1 MATDEIK
8 MRLRILSINFKYI
21 NMRIIIDNMSGGL
34 RTVLL
39 LIMAIMQQVTYLSAQ
54 ESNRNPNII
63 VIFTDDMGYGDIG
76 AFGHPTIRTPNLDKM
91 AFEGQRWTN
100 FYVAAPVCTP
110 SRAGL
115 LTGRLPIRS
124 GMCSEKRRVLFPDSK
139 GGLPSTEITMARMLK
154 NAGYSTAAIGKWHLG
169 HLPEYAPNAHGFDYY
184 YGIPYSNDMD
194 KVEKGNYFELL
205 RNPKTDYFNV
215 PLMRNSE
222 ELERPANQHTITKR
236 YTEEAVSFIR
246 SQRDAPFFLYLAHS
260 MPHVPLFASESFE
273 GKSIRGR
280 YGDVIE
286 EIDWSVGEVLT
297 ALKESGLDRNT
308 LVVFA
313 SDNGP
318 WLTFEEDGGSA
329 GLLKG
334 GKGGTFEGG
343 MRIPGIFWWPGK
355 ISPGVVMDI
364 GSTLD
369 LFSTF
374 TSIVGIDLPQDRI
387 YDSYDLSPVLFES
400 EKSPRNEIFYYRDTE
415 IYAVRTG
422 NYKVHFITQNEYGS
436 QDKTLHTPPLVFDLN
451 RDPSEKY
458 NIANEHK
465 NVIAQASALLEK
477 HKATVKPVINQLER

>member
-1 MATDEIK
+1 
-8 MRLRILSINFKYI
+8 MRTIADYVSGFNSLRA
-21 NMRIIIDNMSGGL
+21 GL

-39 LIMAIMQQVTYLSAQ
+39 LIMATVQQVTYLAAQ

-76 AFGHPTIRTPNLDKM
+76 AFGHPTIRTPNLDQM

-139 GGLPSTEITMARMLK
+139 GGLPSTEITMAKMLK
-154 NAGYSTAAIGKWHLG
+154 SAGYNTAAIGKWHLG

-205 RNPKTDYFNV
+205 RNPKIDYFHV
-215 PLMRNSE
+215 PLVRNSE

-246 SQRDAPFFLYLAHS
+246 SHTDKPFFLYLAHS

-286 EIDWSVGEVLT
+286 EIDWSVGEVLS

-343 MRIPGIFWWPGK
+343 MRVPGIFWWPGK
-355 ISPGVVMDI
+355 ISPGVVMDM

-374 TSIVGIDLPQDRI
+374 TSIVGKDLPQDRI
-387 YDSYDLSPVLFES
+387 YDGYDLSPVLFENG
-400 EKSPRNEIFYYRDTE
+400 KSPRNEIFYYRDTE

-451 RDPSEKY
+451 HDPSEKY

-465 NVIAQASALLEK
+465 DVITQASALLEK
-477 HKATVKPVINQLER
+477 HKATLVPVVNQLER

>member
-1 MATDEIK
+1 
-8 MRLRILSINFKYI
+8 MRTIVYYVSSLNGFPAGLRI
-21 NMRIIIDNMSGGL
+21 
-34 RTVLL
+34 VLL
-39 LIMAIMQQVTYLSAQ
+39 LIIAMVQQVTHLSAQ
-54 ESNRNPNII
+54 ESKPNPNII

-76 AFGHPTIRTPNLDKM
+76 AFGHPTIRTPHLDKM

-110 SRAGL
+110 SRAAL

-139 GGLPSTEITMARMLK
+139 GGLPSTEITMAKMLK
-154 NAGYSTAAIGKWHLG
+154 SAGYNTAAIGKWHLG
-169 HLPEYAPNAHGFDYY
+169 HLPEYVPNAHGFDYY

-205 RNPKTDYFNV
+205 RNPKIDYFNV
-215 PLMRNSE
+215 PLMRNTE

-236 YTEEAVSFIR
+236 YTEEAVNFIR
-246 SQRDAPFFLYLAHS
+246 SNTDTPFFLYLAHS
-260 MPHVPLFASESFE
+260 MPHVPLFVSESFD

-286 EIDWSVGEVLT
+286 EIDWSVGQVLE
-297 ALKESGLDRNT
+297 ALKENGLDENT
-308 LVVFA
+308 LVIFA

-355 ISPGVVMDI
+355 ISPGVVMDM

-369 LFSTF
+369 LFPTF
-374 TSIVGIDLPQDRI
+374 TSIVGKDLPRDRI
-387 YDSYDLSPVLFES
+387 YDGYDLSSVLFENGN
-400 EKSPRNEIFYYRDTE
+400 SPRNEVFYYRDTE
-415 IYAVRTG
+415 IYAIRTG
-422 NYKVHFITQNEYGS
+422 KYKVHFITQNEYGN
-436 QDKTLHTPPLVFDLN
+436 QDKTLHNPPLVFDLN
-451 RDPSEKY
+451 HDPSEKY

-465 NVIAQASALLEK
+465 NVIAQASALLEQ
-477 HKATVKPVINQLER
+477 HKVTVTPVINQLER